1 MAQSKRS
8 EQVRKYDKDTAVCV
22 KDVSEMCQRCVKD
35 VSRMC
40 QGCVR
45 DVSEMCQGCVKD
57 VSSLTI
63 FPPLEGKTLKVND
76 AKPNVS
82 QMSVKCQ
89 SSASNLVQNNPISSP
104 IVPLLSFQALPS
116 ASVAIPT
123 TRIISIAVSRHHH
136 GVPVRAA
143 RSAAA
148 WW

>member
-8 EQVRKYDKDTAVCV
+8 EQVRKYDKDTAMCV

-40 QGCVR
+40 QRCVKDVSKMCQRCVKDVSEMCQRCVR

-82 QMSVKCQ
+82 PMSVKCQ
-89 SSASNLVQNNPISSP
+89 SNVSQMSTE
-104 IVPLLSFQALPS
+104 VP
-116 ASVAIPT
+116 
-123 TRIISIAVSRHHH
+123 RI
-136 GVPVRAA
+136 
-143 RSAAA
+143 
-148 WW
+148 

>member
-22 KDVSEMCQRCVKD
+22 KDVSEMCQRCVRDVSRMCQGCVKD

-40 QGCVR
+40 QGCVK
-45 DVSEMCQGCVKD
+45 DVSRMCQGCVKD

-82 QMSVKCQ
+82 QMSTE
-89 SSASNLVQNNPISSP
+89 
-104 IVPLLSFQALPS
+104 VP
-116 ASVAIPT
+116 
-123 TRIISIAVSRHHH
+123 RI
-136 GVPVRAA
+136 
-143 RSAAA
+143 
-148 WW
+148 

>member
-22 KDVSEMCQRCVKD
+22 K
-35 VSRMC
+35 
-40 QGCVR
+40 

-89 SSASNLVQNNPISSP
+89 SNVSQMSTE
-104 IVPLLSFQALPS
+104 VP
-116 ASVAIPT
+116 
-123 TRIISIAVSRHHH
+123 RI
-136 GVPVRAA
+136 
-143 RSAAA
+143 
-148 WW
+148 